1 MAAATLIVAQNVR
14 RTSLTWHRGGA
25 TLAGAEKRKPH
36 HDLQAFRATFS
47 VPDALR
53 ITRAA
58 LQDAFALGFTRP
70 MIVEVVQA
78 MKRENF
84 YKSMTAL
91 ADNTKWQD
99 VYRVPWGDQILY
111 VKFTEERII
120 GFLLLSFKEK

>member
-1 MAAATLIVAQNVR
+1 
-14 RTSLTWHRGGA
+14 
-25 TLAGAEKRKPH
+25 
-36 HDLQAFRATFS
+36 

-53 ITRAA
+53 ITRTA

-111 VKFTEERII
+111 VKFTEERST